1 MSDVPIFVFTIGP
14 CSCFLFPSGVAIATP
29 ASTCSGS
36 AKPLGSFTPETWNEF
51 SVRLNPDERVS
62 IAKPGI
68 ESVVAFLVL
77 FVHRPSGRR
86 RFHCFAEVR
95 IVNHRFKIGDRV
107 RVIGIL
113 ADFYP
118 GKIGTRRGKTA

>member
-1 MSDVPIFVFTIGP
+1 MLRIKEVCGAPHN
-14 CSCFLFPSGVAIATP
+14 LFEV
-29 ASTCSGS
+29 
-36 AKPLGSFTPETWNEF
+36 N
-51 SVRLNPDERVS
+51 SVLVRS
-62 IAKPGI
+62 GI
-68 ESVVAFLVL
+68 ESVVAFLVH
-77 FVHRPSGRR
+77 FVHPPSGRR

-118 GKIGTRRGKTA
+118 GKIATVVAVSTP